1 MLFHSSIRKE
11 LARSF
16 GATFV
21 VLVTVVMTMTLIRT
35 LGEAGR
41 GIFNPSDVMV
51 IMGYTVLSDMP
62 TILSLSLFI
71 AVLSVL
77 TRMFRDSEM
86 VIWFGS
92 GRGLSSLI
100 KPLFRFAWPIF
111 VLILA
116 LAFLVLPWA
125 FGRIEDLRDKYEKR
139 GDLARIEPGQFQE
152 SANGDRVFF
161 IEKDA
166 SGKPTGNRVFIAT
179 QERGKETITSAR
191 SGKVEV
197 IGADRFLVLENG
209 QRLEKNTGKS
219 ELSVSVFTTYHARIG
234 ADDASERTYIP
245 TNARTTLDLVRPVSD
260 PRTARQNQAE
270 LAWRV
275 GLTLAAMNFV
285 IIGLAA
291 AGVNPRVG
299 RTANLGFAF
308 MSFIVY
314 FNLLVLGKSWIETG
328 QVQVGVYLVALHGGA
343 LALSLMWLAK
353 RHNNWTIRRP
363 KRTGGRSTPQD
374 ASAA

>member
-179 QERGKETITSAR
+179 QERGKET
-191 SGKVEV
+191 
-197 IGADRFLVLENG
+197 L
-209 QRLEKNTGKS
+209 
-219 ELSVSVFTTYHARIG
+219 
-234 ADDASERTYIP
+234 
-245 TNARTTLDLVRPVSD
+245 
-260 PRTARQNQAE
+260 PRT
-270 LAWRV
+270 
-275 GLTLAAMNFV
+275 F
-285 IIGLAA
+285 
-291 AGVNPRVG
+291 
-299 RTANLGFAF
+299 
-308 MSFIVY
+308 
-314 FNLLVLGKSWIETG
+314 
-328 QVQVGVYLVALHGGA
+328 
-343 LALSLMWLAK
+343 
-353 RHNNWTIRRP
+353 
-363 KRTGGRSTPQD
+363 
-374 ASAA
+374 

>member
-16 GATFV
+16 GATLV

-41 GIFNPSDVMV
+41 GTFNPADVLI

-62 TILSLSLFI
+62 TILSLSLFL
-71 AVLSVL
+71 AVLNVL

-92 GRGLSSLI
+92 GRGLATLI
-100 KPLFRFAWPIF
+100 QPLFRFAWPIL
-111 VLILA
+111 VVILA
-116 LAFLVLPWA
+116 LAFFILPWA
-125 FGRIEDLRDKYEKR
+125 FGRIEDMRDRYEKR

-166 SGKPTGNRVFIAT
+166 SGKEEGSNVFIAT
-179 QERGKETITSAR
+179 KEQGKETITSAR
-191 SGKVEV
+191 SGRVEV
-197 IGADRFLVLENG
+197 IGGDKFLILENG
-209 QRLEKNTGKS
+209 QRLEKSLDKS
-219 ELSVSVFTTYHARIG
+219 DVTVSVFTTYGSRVG
-234 ADDASERTYIP
+234 GDDQSGRTFSP
-245 TNARTTLDLVRPVSD
+245 TKVLATTALLQTPDNRHL
-260 PRTARQNQAE
+260 AE
-270 LAWRV
+270 LSWRL
-275 GLTLAAMNFV
+275 GLALAAMNFV
-285 IIGLAA
+285 IIGLAT

-308 MSFIVY
+308 LAFVVY
-314 FNLLVLGKSWIETG
+314 FNLLVLGRSWIETG
-328 QVQVGVYLVALHGGA
+328 RVQFVPYLLALHGGA
-343 LALSLMWLAK
+343 FVLAMLWLMK
-353 RHNNWTIRRP
+353 RHNNWALRLPRKLPRRKGDCP
-363 KRTGGRSTPQD
+363 
-374 ASAA
+374 